1 MHHPFS
7 LLLTCLFALHHPSP
21 HPSPRHSSP
30 PSSSIL
36 SISSVTPLISAPH
49 HSPHPFIC
57 HPCVL
62 SSSDPPPIM
71 LHHSSVIPSSFI
83 PRPPIALV
91 LRPSSLPSH
100 PFILDPFV
108 PRRPVVLIVE
118 SAQQSSIA
126 RHVTEAEVSFNQT
139 GAHLSKR
146 RATCC
151 LSAAFSTQRQP
162 GPGENSPLK
171 SHFVFSPSPPRWRL
185 MHYSVR
191 CGRSETAI
199 NKYRGTETH
208 GRKHAQTNLHNTSYS
223 VLARRGERTRES

>member
-21 HPSPRHSSP
+21 HPSPPSFLPSLLLHPFHLFRYP
-30 PSSSIL
+30 P
-36 SISSVTPLISAPH
+36 ISSPH

-91 LRPSSLPSH
+91 PAPPRPSTLVPSVSH

-151 LSAAFSTQRQP
+151 LSAAFSTQRQSQDQEKTLP
-162 GPGENSPLK
+162 
-171 SHFVFSPSPPRWRL
+171 
-185 MHYSVR
+185 
-191 CGRSETAI
+191 
-199 NKYRGTETH
+199 
-208 GRKHAQTNLHNTSYS
+208 
-223 VLARRGERTRES
+223 

>member
-1 MHHPFS
+1 MHHPSS
-7 LLLTCLFALHHPSP
+7 LLLTCVFALHHLSP

-36 SISSVTPLISAPH
+36 SISSVTPLISSPH

-83 PRPPIALV
+83 PRPRTPSSFDPRPFRLSSLHSRPLCPPSRQLSCPLV
-91 LRPSSLPSH
+91 LIGQSG
-100 PFILDPFV
+100 
-108 PRRPVVLIVE
+108 
-118 SAQQSSIA
+118 QQSSLA
-126 RHVTEAEVSFNQT
+126 RHVTAAEASFNQT

-151 LSAAFSTQRQP
+151 LSAAFGTQRQSQDQEKTLP
-162 GPGENSPLK
+162 
-171 SHFVFSPSPPRWRL
+171 
-185 MHYSVR
+185 
-191 CGRSETAI
+191 
-199 NKYRGTETH
+199 
-208 GRKHAQTNLHNTSYS
+208 
-223 VLARRGERTRES
+223 